1 MSRIYLAFAC
11 FFLVLFRGRLPED
24 AVAYL
29 PEGERPRELPE
40 PEPEPKLARDPEK
53 AAPEPKPA
61 AEVKPVVVPRKPKVE
76 DGELHREGAL
86 ALLGL
91 LQREGRL
98 VDFLLESLDDYEDSD
113 VGAAVREI
121 HRGCRNF
128 LQEHLAIEPVMPG
141 DEDDAVTVPRGF
153 DPGEVRLIGEVDGD
167 PPFKG
172 TLVHHGWRAVDIKLP
187 ALTEGVD
194 RRVLAP
200 AEVKLGS

>member
-11 FFLVLFRGRLPED
+11 FFLILFRGRLPD
-24 AVAYL
+24 GAVAYL

-40 PEPEPKLARDPEK
+40 PEAEK
-53 AAPEPKPA
+53 KPAPAKVVAPEPV
-61 AEVKPVVVPRKPKVE
+61 EVKPVAPKKPKADTAEVQ
-76 DGELHREGAL
+76 REGAL
-86 ALLGL
+86 AMLGL

-98 VDFLLESLDDYEDSD
+98 VDFLLESLDDYDDSD
-113 VGAAVREI
+113 IGAAVRDI
-121 HRGCRNF
+121 HRGCRTF
-128 LQEHLAIEPVMPG
+128 LEEHLVIEPVMPG
-141 DEDDAVTVPRGF
+141 EEDDAVTVPRGF
-153 DPGEVRLIGEVDGD
+153 DPGEVRLIGEVDGE

-172 TLVHHGWRAVDIKLP
+172 TLVHHGWRAVDLKLP

>member
-1 MSRIYLAFAC
+1 
-11 FFLVLFRGRLPED
+11 
-24 AVAYL
+24 
-29 PEGERPRELPE
+29 
-40 PEPEPKLARDPEK
+40 
-53 AAPEPKPA
+53 
-61 AEVKPVVVPRKPKVE
+61 
-76 DGELHREGAL
+76 
-86 ALLGL
+86 

-113 VGAAVREI
+113 IGAAVRDI
-121 HRGCRNF
+121 HRGCRTF
-128 LQEHLAIEPVMPG
+128 LKEHVVIEPVMPG

-172 TLVHHGWRAVDIKLP
+172 TLVHHGWRAVSLELP